1 MNGKIEANKHFR
13 VCLHAHTQANW
24 TCLFAALLLP
34 LINLVFSIVILSANA
49 KIQSFHCKC
58 IIVIT
63 YIHIAPDVQEVTK

>member
-13 VCLHAHTQANW
+13 DCLHAHTQANW

-34 LINLVFSIVILSANA
+34 LIIPGFSNVILSANA
-49 KIQSFHCKC
+49 KIQSLHCKC

-63 YIHIAPDVQEVTK
+63 YIYIAPDVQEVTK